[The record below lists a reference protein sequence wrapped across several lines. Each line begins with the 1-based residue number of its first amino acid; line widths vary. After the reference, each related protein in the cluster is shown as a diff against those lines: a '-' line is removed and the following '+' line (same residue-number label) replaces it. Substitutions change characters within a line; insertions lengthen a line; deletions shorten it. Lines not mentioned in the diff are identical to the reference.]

1 MDDAAPQFNNRPAG
15 EAGISEIP
23 PRHTNTILFREKPL
37 ATRCTFSMI
46 QKRKAEETKR
56 HRTRRGADRNQKI
69 TPGSLAHSLALAP
82 DG

>member
-37 ATRCTFSMI
+37 ETLHVFDDS
-46 QKRKAEETKR
+46 KRKAEETKR